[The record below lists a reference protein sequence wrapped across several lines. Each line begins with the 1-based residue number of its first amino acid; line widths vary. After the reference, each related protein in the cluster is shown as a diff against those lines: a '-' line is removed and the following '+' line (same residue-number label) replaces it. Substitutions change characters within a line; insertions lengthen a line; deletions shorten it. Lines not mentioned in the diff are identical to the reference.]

1 MIADC
6 SPSALQ
12 RETGVSRFSAWVAI
26 WRTISPAGRSSR
38 TRPADSPAASGKLS
52 MSPSTKS
59 VGGIP
64 PYLKN
69 SGPNSI
75 SVRCDRP
82 ISCPSPGRLPFG
94 GRPARSHS
102 STTFVRRVRRGA
114 SGHSPSNRV
123 PHIVSVA
130 TASITRCLYLG
141 WAAASTEPRNRVPI
155 QTPSAPQRERC
166 RQAAAVADPSGR
178 N

>member
-1 MIADC
+1 MLALVT
-6 SPSALQ
+6 LQ
-12 RETGVSRFSAWVAI
+12 RESGVRRFSIRSRASVAI

-141 WAAASTEPRNRVPI
+141 WAAGKSFLRRV
-155 QTPSAPQRERC
+155 
-166 RQAAAVADPSGR
+166 
-178 N
+178 